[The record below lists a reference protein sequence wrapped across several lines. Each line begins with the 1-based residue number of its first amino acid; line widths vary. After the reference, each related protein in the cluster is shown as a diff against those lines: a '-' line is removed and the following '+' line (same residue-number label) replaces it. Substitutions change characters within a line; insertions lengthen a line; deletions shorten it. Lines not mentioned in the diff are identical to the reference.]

1 MGKLDLEMEEEP
13 VVKLPASV
21 ESWIKQGNFRKN
33 MKFCFIDYTKVF
45 DCVAHNRLW
54 KILQEMGIPDHLICL
69 LRSLYT
75 GHEATVR
82 TFHGTMDWFKIGKG
96 V

>member
-54 KILQEMGIPDHLICL
+54 KILQEWEILDYLTCL
-69 LRSLYT
+69 LRKLYA
-75 GHEATVR
+75 GQEATVR
-82 TFHGTMDWFKIGKG
+82 TRHATTD
-96 V
+96 